1 MNSSLG
7 RSGALAGAALFSFAL
22 AAAGGGVRPLTANS
36 AGPLPGYSGAPGDSD
51 CTACHTTNPVNSGS
65 ATPTITAPS
74 VVTPGSAHVVGV
86 SITGNQNPAKN
97 GFEITLR
104 DAAGSFVGSWTTLM
118 LPPLFNAAKT
128 QTHPFN
134 AGYHEHSAS
143 GNTLSAWTM
152 QWNAP
157 TTLAPGPVTLYAAV
171 NDADGD
177 ASASGDFIYVLSKK
191 MFQASLTSP
200 SSTWGLGAL
209 ASLVFSA
216 PGRAGDYYFIAP
228 SEDPTPFPLGGAM
241 ELQVN
246 PLTGFTAYA
255 LSTPTFFIN
264 LTGVLGSTDS
274 ATGYVYVPPL
284 PALSGLS
291 LHFAGVTTNAT
302 AVPTEVS
309 NRFTALFQ

>member
-1 MNSSLG
+1 MNSTLG
-7 RSGALAGAALFSFAL
+7 RTSALAGAATFSVILAL
-22 AAAGGGVRPLTANS
+22 LGGGAAPLTANS
-36 AGPLPGYSGAPGDSD
+36 AGPLPGYSGAPGDAN
-51 CTACHTTNPVNSGS
+51 CTACHTTNAVNSGS
-65 ATPTITAPS
+65 ATPSITAPEN
-74 VVTPGSAHVVGV
+74 VLPGQPHLIGV
-86 SITGNQNPAKN
+86 SLTGNQNVAKN

-104 DAAGSFVGSWTTLM
+104 DATGAFVGSWTTLM
-118 LPPLFNAAKT
+118 VPPLFNAAKT

-134 AGYHEHSAS
+134 AGYHIHTSS

-157 TTLAPGPVTLYAAV
+157 TSLAPGPVTLYAAV
-171 NDADGD
+171 NDANSD
-177 ASASGDFIYVLSKK
+177 ASASGDFIYVLSRK

-200 SSTWGLGAL
+200 SSTWSLGAL
-209 ASLVFSA
+209 ASLTLSA

-264 LTGVLGSTDS
+264 LTGILGSTDA
-274 ATGYVYVPPL
+274 ATGYVYVPPV

-309 NRFTALFQ
+309 NRFTAIFQ